1 MAKSVEKRYPTVNQ
15 VTDAQ
20 RIGMVKEIFSTIT
33 GKYDF
38 LNHLLS
44 LRRDIAWRRFAV
56 KRMRFFKTY
65 RFLDVATGTCDL
77 AIEAALHHTDIQVVG
92 LDFVQ
97 KMMDLGKRK
106 IARKGLSPRIK
117 MLTGDALHIPF
128 PSDSFDVAGI
138 GFGIRNIPDKTRT
151 LKEMMRVV
159 IPGGQ
164 VMVLE
169 MTSPKTRF
177 FKGVYHIYLNRI
189 LPALARAFSSNPN
202 AYYYLGDSIMNFP
215 TARDFAQL
223 MEQSGLVG
231 VEVHPLTLGVTYL
244 HIGYKPETE

>member
-1 MAKSVEKRYPTVNQ
+1 MAKIIEKKYPTVNQ
-15 VTDAQ
+15 VTDTQ

-38 LNHLLS
+38 LNHFLS

-56 KRMRFFKTY
+56 KKMRFFKTY

-77 AIEAALHHTDIQVVG
+77 AIEAALRYRDIQVVG

-97 KMMDLGKRK
+97 EMMDSGKKK
-106 IARKGLSPRIK
+106 IARKKLLPRIK
-117 MLTGDALHIPF
+117 TLTGDALHIPS
-128 PSDSFDVAGI
+128 PSNSFDAAGI
-138 GFGIRNIPDKTRT
+138 AFGIRNIPDKTRT

-159 IPGGQ
+159 VPGGQ
-164 VMVLE
+164 VLVLE

-177 FKGVYHIYLNRI
+177 FNGVYRIYLRKI
-189 LPALARAFSSNPN
+189 LPVLARVFSSNPN

-215 TARDFAQL
+215 TAHDFARL
-223 MEQSGLVG
+223 MEHAGLVD
-231 VEVHPLTLGVTYL
+231 VEMHSLTLGLTYL
-244 HIGYKPETE
+244 HIGYKPRTE